1 MSRSTTW
8 KKEEG
13 PSESE
18 HFFQQNQTPKAITSD
33 TQELTGLW
41 GIFFK
46 TKLYK
51 RSEKEDRTSL
61 QILYLVSIVYYN
73 F

>member
-33 TQELTGLW
+33 TQ
-41 GIFFK
+41 
-46 TKLYK
+46 
-51 RSEKEDRTSL
+51 
-61 QILYLVSIVYYN
+61 
-73 F
+73 